1 MAKEEMLGVT
11 VLGSSHEALEIE
23 SLREAPGRQAIGVLA
38 RGLEAT
44 DGRGRDRW
52 PVRQVLYPRTAPYS

>member
-1 MAKEEMLGVT
+1 MVKEEMLGVT
-11 VLGSSHEALEIE
+11 VLGSSHEALGIE
-23 SLREAPGRQAIGVLA
+23 GLQEELDRRAIGVLA
-38 RGLEAT
+38 RGLEAI